1 MEKNFDIVFNSE
13 KDNGKSFQ
21 IANGH
26 ISQTKILF
34 ENEKIIAVVDAK
46 GIATFKDIDN
56 VVLGT
61 CYITREESGKAVYE
75 SVMLK
80 AEGDVIT
87 ISFPVCEWIDNYP
100 NCDGEHD
107 RWDSRI
113 IDYLDIR
120 FDVKE
125 QEVIMP
131 K

>member
-1 MEKNFDIVFNSE
+1 MEKKFDIVFNSE

-26 ISQTKILF
+26 ISQTSILF
-34 ENEKIIAVVDAK
+34 EIEKIIAVVDAE
-46 GIATFKDIDN
+46 GIASFRDMDDCC
-56 VVLGT
+56 LST
-61 CYITREESGKAVYE
+61 CYVDREESGKAVYE
-75 SVMLK
+75 SVVLK
-80 AEGDVIT
+80 ADGDVIT

-120 FDVKE
+120 FDIKE
-125 QEVIMP
+125 QEVIKP
-131 K
+131 E